1 MSEVSIRVIQFSGKS
16 IDWPVWSEKF
26 LARAR
31 RKKYRDILTGKIKVP
46 DDKSDPD
53 YSSILKLNEEAYED
67 IILSIKGE
75 TEEGR
80 VVFQLIKG
88 AKTANLPDGD
98 SYKAWSALKNKFEAT
113 TVPSRLLLKSKINN
127 LRFKTKQDPATFIC
141 ALEDLVMQYNN
152 AGGSWTEVDS
162 LEHICNILPKQYEV
176 VIHPLEKRI
185 GSSTD
190 PLSLNELQDELNL
203 KFVKMNGGKY
213 GDDDDD
219 EGEVGLKGLNSPG
232 KSQKKEV
239 GLYAGGF
246 KGRCFNCGKQGH
258 KSSECKEKKNNYCRY
273 CRQNGHVL
281 EDCPKLKEKKKKEKK
296 EAANLAN
303 SDDEEM
309 AFAQFDDEFLLNAQV
324 KSGTFIADSGASCH
338 MTGSLDGM
346 TNIRDCNDGITIG
359 NGNTISCTKVGDKRG
374 KIILPNGNE
383 KTIELRDCKFI
394 PDLAPYNLFSITKA
408 IDAGYKLDNDGRNII
423 LKKEN
428 FEMVFN
434 KVIGTKKGFVV
445 AIELECEKESSIATK
460 ATEYGNLDINK
471 FHKILGHMGESKV
484 KNIAKKHNIKLM
496 GEMKPCTDCAKA
508 KIKKAKLP
516 KFVDADKKAKLPGE
530 RLYFDISS
538 VKTESLSGRKYWLL
552 IVDEATDHC
561 WSFFLKKKSE
571 SSKVLKDLIMNL
583 KSRYN
588 TAVTYL
594 RCDNSGENKATES
607 LFRRNGI
614 PIKFEFTAPN
624 TPQQNGVVERKLA
637 TLYGR
642 IRSMLN
648 AARIN
653 EELREK
659 LWA

>member
-127 LRFKTKQDPATFIC
+127 LRFKTKQDPATFVC

-258 KSSECKEKKNNYCRY
+258 KSSECKEKK
-273 CRQNGHVL
+273 
-281 EDCPKLKEKKKKEKK
+281 
-296 EAANLAN
+296 
-303 SDDEEM
+303 
-309 AFAQFDDEFLLNAQV
+309 
-324 KSGTFIADSGASCH
+324 
-338 MTGSLDGM
+338 
-346 TNIRDCNDGITIG
+346 
-359 NGNTISCTKVGDKRG
+359 
-374 KIILPNGNE
+374 II
-383 KTIELRDCKFI
+383 
-394 PDLAPYNLFSITKA
+394 
-408 IDAGYKLDNDGRNII
+408 
-423 LKKEN
+423 
-428 FEMVFN
+428 
-434 KVIGTKKGFVV
+434 
-445 AIELECEKESSIATK
+445 
-460 ATEYGNLDINK
+460 
-471 FHKILGHMGESKV
+471 
-484 KNIAKKHNIKLM
+484 
-496 GEMKPCTDCAKA
+496 
-508 KIKKAKLP
+508 
-516 KFVDADKKAKLPGE
+516 
-530 RLYFDISS
+530 
-538 VKTESLSGRKYWLL
+538 
-552 IVDEATDHC
+552 IVD
-561 WSFFLKKKSE
+561 
-571 SSKVLKDLIMNL
+571 
-583 KSRYN
+583 
-588 TAVTYL
+588 TAAKMDMFWKIV
-594 RCDNSGENKATES
+594 
-607 LFRRNGI
+607 
-614 PIKFEFTAPN
+614 
-624 TPQQNGVVERKLA
+624 QN
-637 TLYGR
+637 
-642 IRSMLN
+642 
-648 AARIN
+648 
-653 EELREK
+653 
-659 LWA
+659 